1 MYGITCVYRIPCECG
16 LVYIGET
23 GRNLSKRP
31 KEHKTNCEKPE
42 LDKSALAKYRD
53 AGTRGAG
60 GATAPLALQQE
71 GQGGQRCPFSL

>member
-1 MYGITCVYRIPCECG
+1 MDAGNDYDPSWTQNQEFSRVWDI
-16 LVYIGET
+16 L
-23 GRNLSKRP
+23 
-31 KEHKTNCEKPE
+31 
-42 LDKSALAKYRD
+42 RD